1 MSLVYLLGGLIVIML
16 IVLMTLFIKSLRRFA
31 GYIALLAP
39 ILASGYFLA
48 QIPNVLHGKFVE
60 FKIPWMPAIDVN
72 LDFRLDGLGLMFG
85 LIISIIGVAVFF
97 YATQYLSVNRDN
109 LPRFFLYLLLF
120 MFSMLGIVVS
130 NNTILM
136 YVFWE
141 LTSVSSFLLIS
152 YWYSNAES
160 QLGAIQSFIITVL
173 GGLAL
178 LTGFIMLYIITG
190 TNTISELLIQSHSI
204 SEHALFIPMMIMLLI
219 GAFTK
224 SAQFPFH
231 IWLPKAMAAPT
242 PVSAYLHS
250 ATMVKAGIFL
260 LFKFTPILGLSDSY
274 IYIVTF
280 VGLITMIFG
289 SVTALRQY
297 DLKGILAYS
306 TISQLGMIMS
316 MVGLGGGIAQHSSG
330 PMAET
335 YTLILF
341 AGLFHLMNHA
351 IFKCALFMGVG
362 IIDHEAGTRDIRRL
376 SGMRKFFPK
385 MNLVMT
391 LAALSMA
398 GVPLLN
404 GFLSK
409 EMFFDS
415 LVSAI
420 ELQQFGL
427 TLTIIVVAIGVIASI
442 FTFVYAVYMLKET
455 YWGEFDEKKVPKKHI
470 HEPWLFSLPA
480 IILMVMIPI
489 IFFIPNFFT
498 EHLVLP
504 ALRNVTNLGSSV
516 DAIAPH
522 VSQWHG
528 VNLPLIFSVIVIIVG
543 LILALKV
550 NWKAITHQV
559 IKYASITNS
568 YRNVYRGFERYSGQM
583 IRGLM
588 NNRLNHYNIITV
600 LIFSILIAY
609 GIFQVGLPKLHQI
622 EVSEFGPLEVILGI
636 MISVVGIA
644 LVFIRQRLT
653 MVILNGII
661 GYSVALFF
669 LLMRAPD
676 LALTQLVV
684 ETITTIL
691 FIVSFSR
698 LPNIARTTANMKKE
712 TIKIIVSFIMAG
724 AVVTLIFIAQQ
735 GDGLE
740 SISKYYTNAY
750 ELTGGKN
757 IVNAIL
763 GDFRALDTMFEGIVL
778 IIAGLGIYTL
788 LHYKDRRGQDERK

>member
-1 MSLVYLLGGLIVIML
+1 MSLVYLLGSLILVMGL
-16 IVLMTLFIKSLRRFA
+16 VLVTLFIKPLRRYS
-31 GYIALLAP
+31 GYISLLAP
-39 ILASGYFLA
+39 IIASVYFLS
-48 QIPNVLHGKFVE
+48 QIPNVMHQKFIT
-60 FKIPWMPAIDVN
+60 FKIPWMPVIDVN
-72 LDFRLDGLGLMFG
+72 FDLRLDGLGLMFG

-97 YATQYLSVNRDN
+97 YATQYMADSSNN

-120 MFSMLGIVVS
+120 MFSMLGIVIS

-152 YWYSNAES
+152 YWYSNPNS
-160 QLGAIQSFIITVL
+160 QLGAIQSFMITVL

-190 TNTISELLIQSHSI
+190 TNTISELLAQRHEI

-260 LFKFTPILGLSDSY
+260 LFRFTPILGLSNSY
-274 IYIVTF
+274 IYTVTF
-280 VGLITMIFG
+280 VGLITMMFG
-289 SVTALRQY
+289 SITALRQY

-316 MVGLGGGIAQHSSG
+316 MVGLGGGIAQHPTG

-335 YTLILF
+335 YTLVLF

-351 IFKCALFMGVG
+351 LFKCALFMGVG
-362 IIDHEAGTRDIRRL
+362 IIDHESGTRDIRRL

-385 MNLVMT
+385 MNLAMT

-398 GVPLLN
+398 GVPFLN

-415 LVSAI
+415 LVKSI
-420 ELQQFGL
+420 KLQQFGL
-427 TLTIIVVAIGVIASI
+427 PLTVLVVALGVIASI

-455 YWGEFDEKKVPKKHI
+455 YWGEFDEREVPKKHI

-480 IILMVMIPI
+480 IILMIMLPI
-489 IFFIPNFFT
+489 IFFVPNFFT
-498 EHLVLP
+498 HHIVLP
-504 ALRNVTNLGSSV
+504 ALRNVTHLGTNV
-516 DAIAPH
+516 DALAPH

-528 VNLPLIFSVIVIIVG
+528 FNLPLIFSIIVIVVG
-543 LILALKV
+543 LILALKID
-550 NWKAITHQV
+550 WKYLTHRV
-559 IKYASITNS
+559 VKYASITNS
-568 YRNVYRGFERYSGQM
+568 YRKAYRGFENYSGQG
-583 IRGLM
+583 IRRLM
-588 NNRLNHYNIITV
+588 NNRLNHYNIITL
-600 LIFSILIAY
+600 LIFAMLVAY
-609 GIFQVGLPKLHQI
+609 GIMQVGFPKLHQI
-622 EVSEFGPLEVILGI
+622 HVTDFGPLEVILAI
-636 MISVVGIA
+636 MVSIVGVA

-669 LLMRAPD
+669 LVMRAPD

-698 LPNIARTTANMKKE
+698 LPNISRRASNIKIE
-712 TIKIIVSFIMAG
+712 SVKIIVSFIMAG
-724 AVVTLIFIAQQ
+724 AVVTLVFIAQQ

-740 SISKYYTNAY
+740 TISKYYMDAY
-750 ELTGGKN
+750 KLTGGKN

-763 GDFRALDTMFEGIVL
+763 GDFRALDTMFESLVL
-778 IIAGLGIYTL
+778 IIVGLGIYTL
-788 LHYKDRRGQDERK
+788 LNYKDWRGQDERK

>member
-190 TNTISELLIQSHSI
+190 TNTISELLTQSHSI

-470 HEPWLFSLPA
+470 HERWSFSLPA

>member
-190 TNTISELLIQSHSI
+190 TNTISELLTQSHSI

-740 SISKYYTNAY
+740 SISKHYTNAY

>member
-136 YVFWE
+136 YVSWE

-190 TNTISELLIQSHSI
+190 TNTISELLTQSHSI

>member
-1 MSLVYLLGGLIVIML
+1 MSLVYLLGGLIVVML
-16 IVLMTLFIKSLRRFA
+16 IVLMTLFIKPLRRFA

-152 YWYSNAES
+152 YWYSNDES

-190 TNTISELLIQSHSI
+190 TNTISELLTQSHSI
-204 SEHALFIPMMIMLLI
+204 SEHALFIPMMIMFLI

-427 TLTIIVVAIGVIASI
+427 MLTIIVVAIGVIASI

-489 IFFIPNFFT
+489 IFIIPNFFT
-498 EHLVLP
+498 ERLVLP
-504 ALRNVTNLGSSV
+504 ALRNVTNLGSRV

>member
-16 IVLMTLFIKSLRRFA
+16 IVLMTLFIKPLRRFA

-97 YATQYLSVNRDN
+97 YATQYLSVNIDN

-136 YVFWE
+136 YVSWE

-190 TNTISELLIQSHSI
+190 TNTISELLTQSHSI

-316 MVGLGGGIAQHSSG
+316 MVGLGGGVAQHSSG
-330 PMAET
+330 PMSET

-543 LILALKV
+543 LIVALKV

-712 TIKIIVSFIMAG
+712 AIKIIVSFIMAG

>member
-190 TNTISELLIQSHSI
+190 TNTISELLTQSHSI

-516 DAIAPH
+516 DAIATH

>member
-190 TNTISELLIQSHSI
+190 TNTISELLTQSHSI

-351 IFKCALFMGVG
+351 IFKCALFMGIG

-698 LPNIARTTANMKKE
+698 LPNIARTTANTKKE

>member
-120 MFSMLGIVVS
+120 MFSMLGVVVS

-190 TNTISELLIQSHSI
+190 TNTISELLTQSHSI

-543 LILALKV
+543 LILTLKV

>member
-16 IVLMTLFIKSLRRFA
+16 VVLMTLFIKPLRRFA

-190 TNTISELLIQSHSI
+190 TNTISELLTQSHSI

-528 VNLPLIFSVIVIIVG
+528 VNLPLIFSVIVLIVG